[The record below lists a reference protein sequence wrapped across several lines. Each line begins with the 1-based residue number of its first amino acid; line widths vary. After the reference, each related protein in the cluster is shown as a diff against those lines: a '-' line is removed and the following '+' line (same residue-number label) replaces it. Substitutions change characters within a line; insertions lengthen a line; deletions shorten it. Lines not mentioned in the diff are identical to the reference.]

1 MARGRT
7 RPEDPLSSLARLFPA
22 PPPADP
28 VAAGGR
34 EASERD
40 PVAAG
45 GREASERDPVAAGG
59 REAPERGVSEPDRQ
73 HRRLPPSGYFP
84 VRPGGAV

>member
-1 MARGRT
+1 MARGKT

-22 PPPADP
+22 PPLADP

-34 EASERD
+34 EA
-40 PVAAG
+40 P
-45 GREASERDPVAAGG
+45 ERDPVAAGG

>member
-7 RPEDPLSSLARLFPA
+7 RPEDPLSSLGRLFPA
-22 PPPADP
+22 PPPA
-28 VAAGGR
+28 
-34 EASERD
+34 D

>member
-22 PPPADP
+22 PPPA
-28 VAAGGR
+28 
-34 EASERD
+34 D